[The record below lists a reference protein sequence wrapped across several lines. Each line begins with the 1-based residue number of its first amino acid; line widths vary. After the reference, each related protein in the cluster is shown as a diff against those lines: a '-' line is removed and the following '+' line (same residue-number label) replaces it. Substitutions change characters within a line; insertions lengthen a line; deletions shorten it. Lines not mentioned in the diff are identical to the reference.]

1 MNERKENEKTVGSF
15 FELISNVQPIIQLNI
30 LFVSSE
36 ITNVSMGVLHDG
48 VQVHLIIYYDNNKLN
63 NFKDISLFI
72 FSSLILIQLVKIY
85 LNYEQAK
92 NNNTTFMYK
101 I

>member
-1 MNERKENEKTVGSF
+1 M
-15 FELISNVQPIIQLNI
+15 
-30 LFVSSE
+30 SSE

-48 VQVHLIIYYDNNKLN
+48 VQVHLIICYDNNKLN